1 MHAWGQAAV
10 LSQCS
15 ETEIKSVGMND
26 RVMLQAA
33 LMYVRDEAKLCGLDQ
48 GSTQND
54 CTAGGPVHFSSY

>member
-33 LMYVRDEAKLCGLDQ
+33 LMYVKDEAKLCVG
-48 GSTQND
+48 
-54 CTAGGPVHFSSY
+54 